1 MKTEDSP
8 GRQAVTAF
16 LELIVDELL
25 KAIGDGERVDRTPA
39 AAHGLASGIVEVDD
53 IDLFH

>member
-16 LELIVDELL
+16 LELLVDEFLET
-25 KAIGDGERVDRTPA
+25 IGCRERVDQTPA
-39 AAHGLASGIVEVDD
+39 AAHGLSGGVVEVDD
-53 IDLFH
+53 ADLFH